1 MTLEYAMN
9 RKNDFK
15 EFLNLK
21 QHPTKA
27 KAVELCGEE
36 FINELTAQ
44 KILAKDDLFW
54 ERVCEKL
61 NVPEYQ
67 KQRHLRL
74 QEEQREKERLLANL
88 KLFEKRNRKEWE
100 LLIFELPDSN
110 IFDKKYV
117 AIAQKDDIKIEN
129 LDIFYWGKTPNDAFG
144 KICSPI
150 DSLEHRIKKAI
161 ELQERYLV
169 LKSIYLM
176 FLYLSG
182 DDNYAEFCREDIE
195 NKEKFLGISSWI
207 NLDFDIL
214 NKLERDAF
222 VSRRWT
228 SNNATTLTKKGIL
241 SAINCLKNL
250 DLEEPEKSLL
260 NLKLQKKS
268 YHEEYANYENKY
280 DVNNVDEIDNID

>member
-1 MTLEYAMN
+1 
-9 RKNDFK
+9 
-15 EFLNLK
+15 
-21 QHPTKA
+21 
-27 KAVELCGEE
+27 
-36 FINELTAQ
+36 
-44 KILAKDDLFW
+44 
-54 ERVCEKL
+54 
-61 NVPEYQ
+61 
-67 KQRHLRL
+67 
-74 QEEQREKERLLANL
+74 
-88 KLFEKRNRKEWE
+88 
-100 LLIFELPDSN
+100 LIFELPDSN

-129 LDIFYWGKTPNDAFG
+129 LDILYWGKTPNDAFG
-144 KICSPI
+144 IVCSPI
-150 DSLEHRIKKAI
+150 DRLEYRIKKAI

-182 DDNYAEFCREDIE
+182 GDNYATIDKEIG
-195 NKEKFLGISSWI
+195 NKEDFLGISSWI

-214 NKLERDAF
+214 NKLERDGF
-222 VSRRWT
+222 VSRKWT

-280 DVNNVDEIDNID
+280 DVNN

>member
-1 MTLEYAMN
+1 MN
-9 RKNDFK
+9 RKNDLK

-21 QHPTKA
+21 QQPTKA
-27 KAVELCGEE
+27 KAIELCGEE

-61 NVPEYQ
+61 SVPEYQ
-67 KQRHLRL
+67 KQRYLRV

-88 KLFEKRNRKEWE
+88 KLFEKRNRKGWE
-100 LLIFELPDSN
+100 VLIFELPDSN

-129 LDIFYWGKTPNDAFG
+129 LDILYWGKTPNDAFG
-144 KICSPI
+144 IVCSPI
-150 DSLEHRIKKAI
+150 DSLEYRIKKAI

-182 DDNYAEFCREDIE
+182 DDHYAEFCREDIE
-195 NKEKFLGISSWI
+195 NKEKFLGITSWI

-214 NKLERDAF
+214 DKLERDGF
-222 VSRRWT
+222 VSRRWP

-280 DVNNVDEIDNID
+280 DVNNLDEIDDID